1 VRLLLATA
9 GSATAGLLVQ
19 RLPGATDD
27 DDATWARAQHALAA
41 AAAAPLLAART
52 AGDAITSAFPEE
64 DIRMFAAKPVTFG
77 CSCSRERV
85 EYALRVAGSAE
96 VEAIL
101 AERSDVEVCC
111 EFCNRRYSLAPA
123 EARALFTPGH

>member
-1 VRLLLATA
+1 
-9 GSATAGLLVQ
+9 
-19 RLPGATDD
+19 
-27 DDATWARAQHALAA
+27 
-41 AAAAPLLAART
+41 
-52 AGDAITSAFPEE
+52 
-64 DIRMFAAKPVTFG
+64 MFAAKPVTFG

-101 AERSDVEVCC
+101 AERSDVEVTC